1 MLPLALRL
9 CKGVTH
15 LTCALLSGSYNTSM
29 MGPLI
34 TDRSINQSISV
45 CVCVSLRPLTG
56 LESAVKSFSLVLFP
70 VDDDDDVWFWCH

>member
-34 TDRSINQSISV
+34 TDRSINQSV
-45 CVCVSLRPLTG
+45 CVCVCLTTTSNRFRVSSKIFLSG
-56 LESAVKSFSLVLFP
+56 FVS
-70 VDDDDDVWFWCH
+70 C